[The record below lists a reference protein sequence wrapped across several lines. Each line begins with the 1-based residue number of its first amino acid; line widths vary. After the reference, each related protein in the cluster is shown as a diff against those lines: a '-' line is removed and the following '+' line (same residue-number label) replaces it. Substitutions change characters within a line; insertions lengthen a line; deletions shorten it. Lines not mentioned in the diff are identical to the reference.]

1 MEESNSMII
10 QSGGTGF
17 GKRKATI
24 AERMIKVTFKLKK
37 NLFAYIFIS
46 DNSVNDWTENF
57 IN

>member
-24 AERMIKVTFKLKK
+24 LQNE
-37 NLFAYIFIS
+37 
-46 DNSVNDWTENF
+46 
-57 IN
+57 